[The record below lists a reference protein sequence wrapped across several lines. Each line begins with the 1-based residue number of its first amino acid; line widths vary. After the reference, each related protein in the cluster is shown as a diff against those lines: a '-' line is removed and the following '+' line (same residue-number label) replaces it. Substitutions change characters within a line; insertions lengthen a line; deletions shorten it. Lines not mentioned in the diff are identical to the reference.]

1 MADDKSKTLN
11 IGIAG
16 KVDPSLGKAIG
27 LSEKEMARLNT
38 AAKTM
43 SKLMAKDT
51 SNAYAEMD
59 RKSTE
64 HLKHMQAEAKE
75 RFKRIQES
83 GREAAAKIS
92 ESFKKAFE
100 FSGIGAGLGVLGGS
114 IGAFLGVEE
123 FVKKSVEAQEAF
135 ETSQVKLEAALN
147 NNAKLSKEQ
156 REEQLK
162 SIDAIAGATRH
173 ATGQKILGGAASMA
187 SYGMTGDQIQAMAPG
202 MANYLA
208 VHKDVG
214 SEQLGNM
221 IGKVMT
227 TGVLGRFGKE
237 LGVNKNQTKAFS
249 TMNQVE
255 QLHFLMVAFNQRYG
269 GQAAAHAG
277 TLQGQK
283 EIAEGDITAFLRQYG
298 DAFKQAEVIWLQFV
312 DGLLPVIKPV
322 LDWLTNSVHDIF
334 VDLATYLDPI
344 KTIVSSIFAMV
355 SAGDLG
361 GKVRLIF
368 KPIEDFVNSLTK
380 QVHNPATGDMMT
392 VLTPLGDLVTKGVA
406 NTITWAVDSLSKAGS
421 FLVDHFNYI
430 KDITVAIVSM
440 WAAERAAT
448 VMSKIGLLGKGLFGL
463 GGAAEAAGLLGG
475 GAILPAVT
483 TAAIS
488 AFVVRTLLETT
499 NKNPLAQR
507 ASDAAWKKD
516 ALTEKFEADKRRLDE
531 SVNNGQISVSEYQK
545 QNKEIET
552 SYQRSMQELNAT
564 TGGAAESIRQLGEA
578 TNQAMARMGF
588 NLQSGSGPG
597 GGFGLNSGYS
607 GGSGDIRVESFGSY
621 EGQTIGN
628 HDNALQLGD
637 YAVSPNLLG
646 GHRTGDKFSFIDG
659 RGVSHTGTYN
669 DTSMKAPGVP
679 NTNIIEGWNQPD
691 LGRISGI
698 HWLANGGIVN
708 RRTRAIIG
716 ESGPEA
722 VIPLKGKSL
731 GHNITLNYSPTISG
745 DDSSN
750 LHETLRDHADHILE
764 LIQKVLSDQFARSA
778 TV

>member
-64 HLKHMQAEAKE
+64 HLKHMQSEAKE
-75 RFKRIQES
+75 RFKKIQES
-83 GREAAAKIS
+83 GKEAATKIS
-92 ESFKKAFE
+92 EGFKKALE
-100 FSGIGAGLGVLGGS
+100 FTGIGAGLGVLAGG
-114 IGAFLGVEE
+114 IGAFLGVDE
-123 FVKKSVEAQEAF
+123 FVKSAVEAQEAF
-135 ETSQVKLEAALN
+135 ERSHVKLEAALN

-162 SIDAIAGATRH
+162 SIGAIAGATRH
-173 ATGQKILGGAASMA
+173 ATGQSILGGAASMA
-187 SYGMTGDQIQAMAPG
+187 SFGLDADQIKTMAMP

-208 VHKDVG
+208 VHKDMG
-214 SEQLGNM
+214 SDQLGTM
-221 IGKVMT
+221 IGKAMST
-227 TGVLGRFGKE
+227 NSLARFGRE
-237 LGVNKNQTKAFS
+237 LGVTKEQSKAFS

-269 GQAAAHAG
+269 GQAAADAG
-277 TLQGQK
+277 TLHGQQK
-283 EIAEGDITAFLRQYG
+283 IAEGDIKAFLRQYG
-298 DAFKQAEVIWLQFV
+298 EAFKQAEVIWLQFV
-312 DGLLPVIKPV
+312 DGMLPVIKPV
-322 LDWLTNSVHDIF
+322 LDWLTGAVHDIF
-334 VDLATYLDPI
+334 VELATYLDPI
-344 KTIVSSIFAMV
+344 KTIVASIFAMV
-355 SAGDLG
+355 GAGDLG

-368 KPIEDFVNSLTK
+368 KPIEDFLNSLTK

-392 VLTPLGDLVTKGVA
+392 VLTPLGDLLTKGIA
-406 NTITWAVDSLSKAGS
+406 NTITWAIDSLSKAGS
-421 FLVDHFNYI
+421 FLVEHFSYI
-430 KDITVAIVSM
+430 KDITLAIVSM

-507 ASDAAWKKD
+507 ASDAAWQKD
-516 ALTEKFEADKRRLDE
+516 ALTAKFEADKRRLDE
-531 SVNNGQISVSEYQK
+531 SINNGQISVSEYQK
-545 QNKEIET
+545 QNKEIED
-552 SYQRSMQELNAT
+552 SYHKSMQELNAT

-588 NLQSGSGPG
+588 NLQSGSGPTS
-597 GGFGLNSGYS
+597 GFGLNPGKTEY
-607 GGSGDIRVESFGSY
+607 G
-621 EGQTIGN
+621 
-628 HDNALQLGD
+628 
-637 YAVSPNLLG
+637 
-646 GHRTGDKFSFIDG
+646 
-659 RGVSHTGTYN
+659 
-669 DTSMKAPGVP
+669 PGVP
-679 NTNIIEGWNQPD
+679 GDQPGGPTYD
-691 LGRISGI
+691 YNSYHRIGAFPNLTGPLGSMSGVHDVAMHDDHAWQKYHVTPGGTYI
-698 HWLANGGIVN
+698 DDQGRLCRFADHTGNKSESNEDYFKMAAGGIVN

-722 VIPLKGKSL
+722 VIPLKGKGL
-731 GHNITLNYSPTISG
+731 GHSITLNYSPTVSG
-745 DDSSN
+745 GGDN